1 MSIELPVLSFHPSYI
16 LPVSKGEYGICG
28 LVSFEN
34 GCFEKV
40 RFIDSLG
47 QEWFVEAVENCGYIN
62 WFQYLFFNENHKAI
76 RVSFKLKQGHK
87 YSFLELK
94 NEIEKFLMSK
104 RLSGSPFA
112 NKAKE
117 VPEYLRSFKTISNLV
132 SGLGYFDARKSTYKK
147 QKYGYSYTHKS

>member
-1 MSIELPVLSFHPSYI
+1 MHMSIELPVLSFHSGYI
-16 LPVSKGEYGICG
+16 LPVSREEYGICG
-28 LVSFEN
+28 LVNFES

-40 RFIDSLG
+40 RFIDSFG
-47 QEWFVEAVENCGYIN
+47 QEWFVEAVENHGYIN
-62 WFQYLFFNENHKAI
+62 WFQYLCLNKNQKAI

-87 YSFLELK
+87 YSLLELK
-94 NEIEKFLMSK
+94 SEIEQFLMSK

-132 SGLGYFDARKSTYKK
+132 SGLGYFDARKST
-147 QKYGYSYTHKS
+147 